1 MQAHEL
7 DTTYSALAQAV
18 HKAGARSEL
27 FLAMLSLKLISQ
39 TEDAALAQQN
49 IQSVLQDLQI
59 HEKTTP

>member
-7 DTTYSALAQAV
+7 DTTYSALANAV
-18 HKAGARSEL
+18 HAAGARSEL

-39 TEDAALAQQN
+39 SDDAVQAQKN

-59 HEKTTP
+59 HERAKP